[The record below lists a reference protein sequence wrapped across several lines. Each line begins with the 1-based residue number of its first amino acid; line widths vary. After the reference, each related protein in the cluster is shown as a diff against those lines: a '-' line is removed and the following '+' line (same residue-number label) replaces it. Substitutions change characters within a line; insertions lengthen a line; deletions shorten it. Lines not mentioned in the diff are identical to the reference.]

1 MTNRETLKS
10 TELIHG
16 EHTFHC
22 SKISHYK
29 KQKKRIQTNSSPE
42 TNISKQY
49 KSKDEVPETTWNW
62 I

>member
-1 MTNRETLKS
+1 MENTLFIAAKF
-10 TELIHG
+10 
-16 EHTFHC
+16 HTTRN
-22 SKISHYK
+22 
-29 KQKKRIQTNSSPE
+29 KKRGFKQMNSSPE